1 MRQIVGSHRGGK
13 AGRKEKIPKL
23 KQLFGILSEAV
34 ERTGH
39 NLRALSI
46 EIHHPRD
53 PVDSLHNL
61 TPHFFF
67 PFPFFFGSSSGPWK
81 I

>member
-34 ERTGH
+34 E
-39 NLRALSI
+39 
-46 EIHHPRD
+46 
-53 PVDSLHNL
+53 
-61 TPHFFF
+61 
-67 PFPFFFGSSSGPWK
+67 
-81 I
+81 